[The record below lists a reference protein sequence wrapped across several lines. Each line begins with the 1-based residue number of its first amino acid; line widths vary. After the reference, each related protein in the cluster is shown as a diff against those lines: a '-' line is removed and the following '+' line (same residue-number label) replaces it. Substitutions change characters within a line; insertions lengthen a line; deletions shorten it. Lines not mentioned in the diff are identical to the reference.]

1 MIEGIISLEKAA
13 LQRLTEDRLAKGDLG
28 AEVESMLS
36 EAGIYWDTINEE
48 YFNMDSFQRETYE
61 RLAIEYAPSNHA

>member
-13 LQRLTEDRLAKGDLG
+13 LQRLTEDRLATGELGD
-28 AEVESMLS
+28 EVETMLS

-61 RLAIEYAPSNHA
+61 RLAAEYAPQDYA